1 MLIEQDARRFITEA
15 IKFER
20 EMVMLE
26 MKEKAKG
33 RIVLDSVRY
42 NNTRAS
48 LIQMIGKIN
57 SVANVEGKG
66 RDDLGADIMVAAEGL
81 SRRFSSVQSRSVTA
95 LVDKIRA
102 SFNAIRALL
111 RRYEQN
117 IEIVDPQLKNNNEL
131 VECLASFETSW
142 EKGKEYFLSS
152 KR

>member
-1 MLIEQDARRFITEA
+1 MLIEQDARRYITEA
-15 IKFER
+15 IKLER

-33 RIVLDSVRY
+33 RIVLDSARY
-42 NNTRAS
+42 NTTRAS
-48 LIQMIGKIN
+48 LVTLIGKVN
-57 SVANVEGKG
+57 SVANVDGKG
-66 RDDLGADIMVAAEGL
+66 RDDLGSDIMVAAEGL
-81 SRRFSSVQSRSVTA
+81 SRRFSSAQSRSVTA

-117 IEIVDPQLKNNNEL
+117 IEIVDPQLKNNSEL
-131 VECLASFETSW
+131 VDCLLTFETSW